1 MLHSIRMKP
10 LVLAVAA
17 MFATM
22 PSYAAPSEGELV
34 KLIQKLNERLDKLEK
49 RNAEL
54 ESQMQAPR
62 ADGKMPPDIEKRVQ
76 SLEHAQEQLTKG
88 LESDEISQYE
98 PELASRLKAVEKD
111 ALNIKKAASKID
123 ALEGLKVGA
132 SLTTVAQRPN
142 GLPQGTTNGNSQLNY
157 RADVTAELPLEPIGD
172 VDHKIFA
179 HFRMGQ
185 GLGLNSPFSN
195 LGAFASAPNA
205 VAFRASGASPDDSVA
220 ILGQAWYQASIP
232 LPFGGFKPR
241 SRETLEL
248 TFGKMDIFGFFDQ
261 NDAAGDESMQFLNS
275 IFVHNPLLDAGGQ
288 VGVDANGFQPGFVAS
303 YYNQTSKP
311 ETWRLSLGVF
321 GTGQGA
327 NYQLFFSSPLVM
339 AQAETSL
346 KFLGGLT
353 GNYRLYAWQQ
363 GQGTELGG
371 STTQQSGW
379 GISADQ
385 RVDDG
390 VTLFGRYGQMTHGK
404 VPFDRAL
411 TLGAEFNGSYWSR
424 GGDAIGLAAGWLR
437 ASNGYRAAGGTH
449 DLLGN
454 DDPADLTTLDD
465 NINFN
470 PAGAEKVAEL
480 YYRFRINKQ
489 FKLSPD
495 FQYIRRMG
503 GNSGASN
510 AKVLGLRA
518 QLSY

>member
-1 MLHSIRMKP
+1 MLDSIRMKP
-10 LVLAVAA
+10 LALAAALFVAI
-17 MFATM
+17 

-62 ADGKMPPDIEKRVQ
+62 ADGKAPADIEKRVQ

-98 PELASRLKAVEKD
+98 PELTSRLKAAEKD
-111 ALNIKKAASKID
+111 VLGTRKAVKKAKG
-123 ALEGLKVGA
+123 LEGLAVGA
-132 SLTTVAQRPN
+132 SLTTVAQRPS
-142 GLPQGTTNGNSQLNY
+142 GLPQGTVNGNSQLNY
-157 RADVTAELPLEPIGD
+157 RADVTAELPLEPVGD

-185 GLGLNSPFSN
+185 GLGLNSPFAN
-195 LGAFASAPNA
+195 LGAFDSAPNA
-205 VAFRASGASPDDSVA
+205 VAFRASGANPDDSVA

-261 NDAAGDESMQFLNS
+261 NAGANDESRQFLNS

-288 VGVDANGFQPGFVAS
+288 IGVDRNGFQPGFVAS
-303 YYNQTSKP
+303 YYNYASKP
-311 ETWRLSLGVF
+311 ETWRLSLGLF
-321 GTGQGA
+321 GTHQGA
-327 NYQLFFSSPLVM
+327 NYQRYFSSPLLM

-346 KFLGGLT
+346 RFLGGLT

-363 GQGTELGG
+363 GQGAELGG

-379 GISADQ
+379 GVSADQ

-390 VTLFGRYGQMTHGK
+390 VTLFGRYGQMAKGK

-437 ASNGYRAAGGTH
+437 ASDDYRAAGGSG
-449 DLLGN
+449 DLDG
-454 DDPADLTTLDD
+454 DGIADFS
-465 NINFN
+465 FN

-480 YYRFRINKQ
+480 YYRYRITKQ
-489 FKLSPD
+489 FELSPD

-503 GNSGASN
+503 GNPDASN

>member
-1 MLHSIRMKP
+1 MLHPNRMKP
-10 LVLAVAA
+10 LALAATLFVAL
-17 MFATM
+17 
-22 PSYAAPSEGELV
+22 PSYAAPSDGELV

-54 ESQMQAPR
+54 ESRLQAPR
-62 ADGKMPPDIEKRVQ
+62 ADGKMPTDIEKRVQ

-88 LESDEISQYE
+88 LDSDEISQYE
-98 PELASRLKAVEKD
+98 PELTSRLKAVEKD
-111 ALNIKKAASKID
+111 ALSVKKAASKID
-123 ALEGLKVGA
+123 ALNGLKVGA
-132 SLTTVAQRPN
+132 SLTTVAQRPD

-157 RADVTAELPLEPIGD
+157 RADVTAELPLEPVGD

-185 GLGLNSPFSN
+185 GLGLNSPFAN
-195 LGAFASAPNA
+195 LGAFASTPNA

-232 LPFGGFKPR
+232 LPLGGFKPH
-241 SRETLEL
+241 SREILEF

-261 NDAAGDESMQFLNS
+261 NAGANDESRQFLNS

-303 YYNQTSKP
+303 YYNETSKP

-327 NYQLFFSSPLVM
+327 NYQRFFSSPLVM

-346 KFLGGLT
+346 KFFGGLT
-353 GNYRLYAWQQ
+353 GNYRLYAWRQ
-363 GQGTELGG
+363 GQGTELDG
-371 STTQQSGW
+371 STAQQSGW

-390 VTLFGRYGQMTHGK
+390 VTLFGRYGQMAKGK

-424 GGDAIGLAAGWLR
+424 GGDSIGVAAGWLR
-437 ASNGYRAAGGTH
+437 ASDDYRAAGGSG
-449 DLLGN
+449 DLDG
-454 DDPADLTTLDD
+454 DGVADFTFSPD
-465 NINFN
+465 
-470 PAGAEKVAEL
+470 GAEQVAEL
-480 YYRFRINKQ
+480 YYRYRITKQ
-489 FKLSPD
+489 FELSPD
-495 FQYIRRMG
+495 FQLVRRMG
-503 GNSGASN
+503 GNPGAST